1 MAEAIANARAA
12 LKLRKDWPPR
22 LQRQLRHIK
31 HSLFVEVWRDYG
43 EAERRLARDLGLDRD
58 RQTAEMAALWGRSF
72 HVKRDELAGPGVT
85 KQKRGRVASALK
97 VQLKAVRDGDDR

>member
-58 RQTAEMAALWGRSF
+58 RLTAEMAV